1 MTVLSTLNDLAND
14 VLKANPVPIFK
25 LIVDG
30 LDISSKINN
39 RLIQMRIENKRGF
52 EVDTLD
58 LSLSD
63 HDGLLTIPNKG
74 AILQAW
80 IGWQHSGLV

>member
-14 VLKANPVPIFK
+14 VAKANPVPIFK

-39 RLIQMRIENKRGF
+39 RLYANA
-52 EVDTLD
+52 
-58 LSLSD
+58 
-63 HDGLLTIPNKG
+63 H
-74 AILQAW
+74 
-80 IGWQHSGLV
+80 